1 MISMPEE
8 ERTKQQLLEEL
19 AQWDEHIDQ
28 LEKERD
34 ELRNLSRMW
43 ETLMA
48 NTPDLVY
55 FKDKDHRFT
64 QVSQAYADIFNKTRQ
79 ELLGKT
85 ALDLWPMEG
94 EEILTDERSVLGGKE
109 MIRKER
115 KVTAPDGQSQWYLL
129 TKIPIYQDGEIV
141 GFFGMNKDITANK
154 QAEEELRKAEQEKK
168 IILDS
173 LVEHVI
179 YEDTNMKVLWANKA
193 ACGSANMTR
202 EELVGCYCYQI
213 WPKRE
218 EPCPDCPV
226 IQAMERRKPQEIE
239 KVTPDGRAWY
249 IRGYPVKN
257 QDGDVVGGI
266 EVTLDITERKQ
277 ALRQNQKR
285 RKYLESVLNATP
297 DAIVT
302 LDAEH
307 RIVEWNPGAR
317 RLFGYTTEE
326 AKGKDLDELIT
337 QPDVLEEAMGF
348 TKRIQAGHDL
358 PPTEVVRYRK
368 DGTPVQVILAG
379 SPIMLEDKLVG
390 AVGVYTDISE
400 RVQME
405 EELRA
410 MALRDEL
417 TGLYNRRGFFLLAE
431 QQLKLADREKR
442 RLYVLY
448 TDIDDLK
455 AINDTYGHPQGD
467 TALKDVATILK
478 NTYRKSDLIARI
490 GGDEFV
496 MLALESEP
504 ASPETLTR
512 RLQKDL
518 ITHNTNEQRPFH
530 LSISVGWACYDP
542 QSPCSLEDLL
552 HRADQAMYSQKQN
565 NGFVTHEG
573 RAE

>member
-8 ERTKQQLLEEL
+8 ERTKQQLLEAL
-19 AQWDEHIDQ
+19 AQRDEHIAQ

-64 QVSQAYADIFNKTRQ
+64 QVSQAYADIFDKTRQ

-94 EEILTDERSVLGGKE
+94 EEIFADERHVLRGKE

-115 KVTAPDGQSQWYLL
+115 KVTTPEGQSQWYLL
-129 TKIPIYQDGEIV
+129 TKIPIYQDGKIV
-141 GFFGMNKDITANK
+141 GFFAMDKDITAKK
-154 QAEEELRKAEQEKK
+154 QTEEELRKAEQEKK

-179 YEDTNMKVLWANKA
+179 HEDTDMKVLWANKA
-193 ACGSANMTR
+193 ACESANMTR
-202 EELVGCYCYQI
+202 EELVGRYCYQI

-226 IQAMERRKPQEIE
+226 IQAMETGKSQEIE
-239 KVTPDGRAWY
+239 KVTLDGRAWY

-277 ALRQNQKR
+277 ALRQNEKR

-302 LDAEH
+302 LDAKH
-307 RIVEWNPGAR
+307 HIVEWNPGAR
-317 RLFGYTTEE
+317 RLFGYTAEE

-337 QPDVLEEAMGF
+337 QPDVLEEAAGF

-379 SPIMLEDKLVG
+379 SPIMLDDKMVG

-417 TGLYNRRGFFLLAE
+417 TGLYNRRGFSLLAE

-518 ITHNTNEQRPFH
+518 KTHNTNEKRPFD
-530 LSISVGWACYDP
+530 LSISVGWSCYDP
-542 QSPCSLEDLL
+542 QSPCSLEALL

-565 NGFVTHEG
+565 NSFVTQQVRTE
-573 RAE
+573 